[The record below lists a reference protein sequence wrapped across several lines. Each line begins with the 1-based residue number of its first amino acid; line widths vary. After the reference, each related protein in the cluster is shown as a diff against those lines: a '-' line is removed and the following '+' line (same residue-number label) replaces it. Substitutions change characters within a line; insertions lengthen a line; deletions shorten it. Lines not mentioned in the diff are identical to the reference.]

1 LLCVRNIKVMKTNK
15 NKKPKYKKQKTSNPQ
30 IQLSPEWLQISEFF
44 EVFYEEGPAEDLW
57 KMLKLALVTDNDL
70 TTPRDRSNMLFLYE
84 GCSAL
89 FKNVYKLLIA
99 QKQLLNK

>member
-1 LLCVRNIKVMKTNK
+1 MYITAKAMKANK
-15 NKKPKYKKQKTSNPQ
+15 NNKSKSKKLKPVEQEY
-30 IQLSPEWLQISEFF
+30 QLCPEWLQISEFF

-89 FKNVYKLLIA
+89 FKNAYKLLLQ
-99 QKQLLNK
+99 QKKLLNK

>member
-1 LLCVRNIKVMKTNK
+1 MKANK
-15 NKKPKYKKQKTSNPQ
+15 NNKPKSKKIKPSKHEYR
-30 IQLSPEWLQISEFF
+30 LSPEWLQISEFF

-89 FKNVYKLLIA
+89 FKNVYKLLL
-99 QKQLLNK
+99 QRKQLLNK